1 MSNINPENGLNSQHN
16 DDAKFDPSIAELS
29 DRCVRLNGLSFV
41 MPGTT
46 TLNTFPTPKPKEAE
60 LMERTFCKNNGIV
73 TFSSP
78 EGSFATTTKL
88 PDGRSVTDL
97 LSGAGYAYE
106 NQPVPLSNGEIIV
119 SDPEAEK
126 AWTEILTGS
135 LLKGAEITVIEN
147 RKRALGKYLVQ
158 VTFGEIVNADPGLA
172 DMLSGT
178 VLDEELRS
186 LLAGG
191 LPPPDHPDPLA

>member
-1 MSNINPENGLNSQHN
+1 
-16 DDAKFDPSIAELS
+16 
-29 DRCVRLNGLSFV
+29 

-88 PDGRSVTDL
+88 PDGRLVTDL
-97 LSGAGYAYE
+97 LSEAGYAYE

-135 LLKGAEITVIEN
+135 LLKGAEITVIGN
-147 RKRALGKYLVQ
+147 RQSALEKYLFEVA
-158 VTFGEIVNADPGLA
+158 FRGIVNASPDLA
-172 DMLSGT
+172 DMSDT

-186 LLAGG
+186 LVAGG